1 MDKILNNLLVSKE
14 KDTLLEYENIL
25 NKSLDY
31 MSSIDID
38 ESKLEKLREFISRV
52 IDEEIDY
59 LVETLK
65 IISLSKK
72 DHDVILFYQLFFYLD
87 FN

>member
-31 MSSIDID
+31 MSSIENID
-38 ESKLEKLREFISRV
+38 ESKLERIREFISRV

-59 LVETLK
+59 LVRNPE
-65 IISLSKK
+65 
-72 DHDVILFYQLFFYLD
+72 DYFELF
-87 FN
+87 

>member
-31 MSSIDID
+31 MSSIENID
-38 ESKLEKLREFISRV
+38 ESKLERLREFISRV

-59 LVETLK
+59 LVRNPE
-65 IISLSKK
+65 
-72 DHDVILFYQLFFYLD
+72 DYFELF
-87 FN
+87 

>member
-31 MSSIDID
+31 MSSIENID
-38 ESKLEKLREFISRV
+38 ESKLDRLREFISRV

-59 LVETLK
+59 LVRNPE
-65 IISLSKK
+65 
-72 DHDVILFYQLFFYLD
+72 DYFELF
-87 FN
+87 

>member
-31 MSSIDID
+31 MSSIENID
-38 ESKLEKLREFISRV
+38 ESKLEKLREFITRV

-59 LVETLK
+59 LVRNPE
-65 IISLSKK
+65 
-72 DHDVILFYQLFFYLD
+72 DYFELF
-87 FN
+87 

>member
-14 KDTLLEYENIL
+14 KDTLIEYEKVL

-31 MSSIDID
+31 MMSIENMD
-38 ESKLEKLREFISRV
+38 EDKADRIRQFISRV

-59 LVETLK
+59 LVRNPE
-65 IISLSKK
+65 
-72 DHDVILFYQLFFYLD
+72 DYFELF
-87 FN
+87 

>member
-14 KDTLLEYENIL
+14 KETLLEYENIL

-31 MSSIDID
+31 MSSIENID
-38 ESKLEKLREFISRV
+38 ESKLERLREFISRV

-59 LVETLK
+59 LVRNPE
-65 IISLSKK
+65 
-72 DHDVILFYQLFFYLD
+72 DYFELF
-87 FN
+87 

>member
-31 MSSIDID
+31 MSSIENID

-59 LVETLK
+59 LVRNPE
-65 IISLSKK
+65 
-72 DHDVILFYQLFFYLD
+72 DYFELF
-87 FN
+87 

>member
-14 KDTLLEYENIL
+14 KDTLLEYEKIL

-31 MSSIDID
+31 MSSIENID
-38 ESKLEKLREFISRV
+38 ESKLERLREFISRV

-59 LVETLK
+59 LVRNPE
-65 IISLSKK
+65 
-72 DHDVILFYQLFFYLD
+72 DYFELF
-87 FN
+87 

>member
-1 MDKILNNLLVSKE
+1 MDNILNNLLVSKE

-31 MSSIDID
+31 MSSIENID
-38 ESKLEKLREFISRV
+38 ESKLERLREFISRV

-59 LVETLK
+59 LVRNPE
-65 IISLSKK
+65 
-72 DHDVILFYQLFFYLD
+72 DYFELF
-87 FN
+87 

>member
-14 KDTLLEYENIL
+14 KDTLLEYEKIL

-31 MSSIDID
+31 MTSIENID
-38 ESKLEKLREFISRV
+38 ESKLERLREFISRV

-59 LVETLK
+59 LVRNPE
-65 IISLSKK
+65 
-72 DHDVILFYQLFFYLD
+72 DYFELF
-87 FN
+87 